1 MSRGAS
7 RRCGG
12 IWKIRGSLL
21 DSTSQILAVLI
32 LLLAMVVSVVVAQF
46 IRRRPNLYALRP
58 IEAYQA
64 LPQMVGEAIEANQP
78 MHFSLGSASLGG
90 ENSLLALASAELFY
104 QGMERAAISA
114 APPLLTVS
122 DPTAIPLGYTM
133 LRQAYRSRDLLGRY
147 RSSSLRW
154 YPAGPR
160 SLAFAAALTAMLGDD
175 RVANNVLVG
184 SFGLELALITDAAVR
199 RNQGVLAASDQLQGQ
214 AVAFVMADQPL
225 IGEELFASGAYLGG
239 SPTQI
244 AGLVATDV
252 LRWLV
257 ILAMLIPTAVAV
269 GDAVLDGRFSQAI
282 ARLLGGG

>member
-1 MSRGAS
+1 M
-7 RRCGG
+7 
-12 IWKIRGSLL
+12 
-21 DSTSQILAVLI
+21 DSTSQILAILI

-90 ENSLLALASAELFY
+90 ENTLLTLASAELFY

-184 SFGLELALITDAAVR
+184 SFGPELALITDAAVR

-225 IGEELFASGAYLGG
+225 IGEELFAGGAYLGG
-239 SPTQI
+239 SPTHI